1 MKTMDK
7 IKSFSVVAGLLFAL
21 SFPCQAQT
29 SGVIAMAPGQSSTL
43 QLLSVLVANQASA
56 TAPTVT
62 ASYQSNYV
70 PFGAL
75 TLSSTYAGSL
85 VAGQPGTIT
94 FTVKNTLPASTAA
107 SNVAFNVL
115 GEYTDNTGKA
125 VGSGSIAPTTGV
137 LTLAS
142 TAAVNNTYTGI
153 NFSIIIPATEF
164 VPSPPVAGA
173 NYSYVAGSVVLVI
186 PSLDGGATFTAVVP
200 GVYE

>member
-1 MKTMDK
+1 MKR
-7 IKSFSVVAGLLFAL
+7 IASIGLLLL
-21 SFPCQAQT
+21 SLGTVITPCRSQT

-43 QLLSVLVANQASA
+43 QLLSVLVANQTSA

-62 ASYQSNYV
+62 ATYQSNYV

-94 FTVKNTLPASTAA
+94 FTLKNTLAPSTVA

-125 VGSGSIAPTTGV
+125 VGSGSVAPTTGV

-142 TAAVNNTYTGI
+142 TAAVNNAYTGI
-153 NFSIIIPATEF
+153 NFSIIIPQTEF

-173 NYSYVAGSVVLVI
+173 NYSYVAGSVVLVV

>member
-1 MKTMDK
+1 MNK
-7 IKSFSVVAGLLFAL
+7 IKSFLALAGLLFVACTP
-21 SFPCQAQT
+21 SYAQT
-29 SGVIAMAPGQSSTL
+29 SGVIATLPGDTSLIQKM
-43 QLLSVLVANQASA
+43 VVMVATNQVA

-62 ASYQSNYV
+62 ATYQSNYV

-142 TAAVNNTYTGI
+142 TAAVNNAYTGI
-153 NFSIIIPATEF
+153 NFSIIIPQTEF

-200 GVYE
+200 GV